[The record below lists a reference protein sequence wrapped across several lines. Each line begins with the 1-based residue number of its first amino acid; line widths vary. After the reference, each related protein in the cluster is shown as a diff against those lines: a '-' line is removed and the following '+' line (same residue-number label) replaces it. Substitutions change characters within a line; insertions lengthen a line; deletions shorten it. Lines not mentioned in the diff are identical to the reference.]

1 MLVNLLLKMTP
12 PCIVLECFLVFLSIR
27 RLGYDLWRKYMN
39 EISVHMRSS
48 HTLGGEFSADESAI
62 RSVQEMKRLFADLY
76 VMLLK
81 LPPNSEWKR
90 WKVQLTWW
98 IREL

>member
-1 MLVNLLLKMTP
+1 MK
-12 PCIVLECFLVFLSIR
+12 
-27 RLGYDLWRKYMN
+27 
-39 EISVHMRSS
+39 EISFVHMCSS
-48 HTLGGEFSADESAI
+48 HTLGGEFSANESAL
-62 RSVQEMKRLFADLY
+62 RSVQELNRLFADLY

-98 IREL
+98 IHEL